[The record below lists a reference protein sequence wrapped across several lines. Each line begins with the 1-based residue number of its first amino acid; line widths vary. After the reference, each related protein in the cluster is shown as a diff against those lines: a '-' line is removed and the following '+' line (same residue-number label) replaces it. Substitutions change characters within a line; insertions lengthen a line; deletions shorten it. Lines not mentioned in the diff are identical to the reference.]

1 MAFHCIH
8 ATITYE
14 QFELLMKGL
23 RFAAPFSTERNDGNV
38 LKLSREAC
46 LVERF
51 EIKDVN
57 VVARDREC

>member
-14 QFELLMKGL
+14 QFKLLMKGL
-23 RFAAPFSTERNDGNV
+23 GFVVRGEMRENV

-46 LVERF
+46 WRIAL
-51 EIKDVN
+51 N
-57 VVARDREC
+57 